1 MAGVGARDAEGQQ
14 GVQGKCWVVLGL
26 GVTRVHLPL
35 AEGLGWGLERL
46 QSMTPH
52 DASPGPD
59 QAQPWDGGW
68 DGGWGGRGSA
78 LLLHPLELPDPQIIT
93 R

>member
-14 GVQGKCWVVLGL
+14 GVQGKCWVVLAL

-35 AEGLGWGLERL
+35 VEGLGWGLERL
-46 QSMTPH
+46 QSVTPH

-59 QAQPWDGGW
+59 KSGPGMGAGVGEIEPCSSTHWSSQTH
-68 DGGWGGRGSA
+68 R
-78 LLLHPLELPDPQIIT
+78 
-93 R
+93 